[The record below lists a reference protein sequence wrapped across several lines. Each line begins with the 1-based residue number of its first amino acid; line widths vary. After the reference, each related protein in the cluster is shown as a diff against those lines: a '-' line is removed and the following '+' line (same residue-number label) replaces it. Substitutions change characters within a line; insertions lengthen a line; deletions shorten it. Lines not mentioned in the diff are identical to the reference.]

1 MKQSPK
7 PILLYVALLNKNGL
21 TKLIEDVSGRPVGRV
36 QDIKHLAHIA
46 EKVGQVYG
54 DAFYKGIAEIHPD
67 KPFIISALSDDDD
80 ETSMANFSGLAIS
93 SRERKSKYS
102 NACGC
107 SIMSNADGSTTTM
120 PCGEHAFKYATGAT
134 TAPAAKQDNADS
146 GKSDHIS
153 VIAIL
158 AIVASVGLFA
168 YGMTKNK

>member
-1 MKQSPK
+1 MEQSPK

-36 QDIKHLAHIA
+36 QSIKQLAHIA

-67 KPFIISALSDDDD
+67 KPFIISALSDDE
-80 ETSMANFSGLAIS
+80 ETSMANFSGLAVS
-93 SRERKSKYS
+93 SRERKSQYS

-107 SIMSNADGSTTTM
+107 SIMSNADGSTNIK
-120 PCGEHAFKYATGAT
+120 PCGEHEFKYATGAT
-134 TAPAAKQDNADS
+134 PAPAAKQDNAEA
-146 GKSDHIS
+146 GKTDHIS